1 MTTKGLGL
9 GSAKVKVLPT
19 KYMSKILID
28 SCAKYY
34 NYIEVGGGCGIL
46 VHSAIVKHI
55 FSYIVAISFIGGRN
69 RRTRRK
75 PQTDKLNH
83 IA

>member
-9 GSAKVKVLPT
+9 GSAKVEVLPT

-28 SCAKYY
+28 SCAKYCS
-34 NYIEVGGGCGIL
+34 YIEAGGGCEIVVYSATVKQIFRYIL
-46 VHSAIVKHI
+46 AIN
-55 FSYIVAISFIGGRN
+55 FIGGRN

-83 IA
+83 IT

>member
-9 GSAKVKVLPT
+9 GSAKVEVLST
-19 KYMSKILID
+19 QYMSKILID
-28 SCAKYY
+28 SCAKYCS
-34 NYIEVGGGCGIL
+34 YIEAGGGCGI
-46 VHSAIVKHI
+46 VVYSAIVKQI